1 MAYLSHH
8 TSHRASHCSN
18 SRSYRIGNEFMKQN
32 PQTINM
38 QQVLLEKKFAR
49 KKKAGV
55 KNLILLLA
63 IFFSLLVINAY
74 ADDVVQ
80 ADQNSLHTAAGAVS
94 YSNCL
99 DSRKCIW
106 VK

>member
-1 MAYLSHH
+1 MAHLPHN
-8 TSHRASHCSN
+8 TSCRVGNSSN
-18 SRSYRIGNEFMKQN
+18 SGSNRIDNEFMKN
-32 PQTINM
+32 PEVLNM
-38 QQVLLEKKFAR
+38 QQILLEKKFAR
-49 KKKAGV
+49 KKKSSFRI
-55 KNLILLLA
+55 LTLLLV
-63 IFFSLLVINAY
+63 IFLSLLVIKVNANE
-74 ADDVVQ
+74 VVQ